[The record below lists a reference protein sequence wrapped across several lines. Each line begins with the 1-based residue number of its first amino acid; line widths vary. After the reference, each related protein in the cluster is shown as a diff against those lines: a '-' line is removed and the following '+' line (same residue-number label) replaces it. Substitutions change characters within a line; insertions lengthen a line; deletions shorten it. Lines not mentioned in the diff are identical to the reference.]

1 MNTAYYQGNRERLYA
16 MMQPGSLLMLFSG
29 EEVRKTNDEYYPFF
43 ADRSFVYFTGLKC
56 RQAVLLALKDRGQ
69 CRGAAVS
76 AAAGR
81 YCRALDRHPDQA
93 AGSGKRFRR

>member
-16 MMQPGSLLMLFSG
+16 MMPPGSLLMLFSG

-56 RQAVLLALKDRGQ
+56 S
-69 CRGAAVS
+69 GAAVS

-81 YCRALDRHPDQA
+81 YCRALDRHSDQA

>member
-56 RQAVLLALKDRGQ
+56 RQAVLLALKD
-69 CRGAAVS
+69 AAVS

-81 YCRALDRHPDQA
+81 YCRALDRRSDQA

>member
-29 EEVRKTNDEYYPFF
+29 EEIRKTNDEYYPFF

-56 RQAVLLALKDRGQ
+56 SPAMRLTVKNSGPERPGVFQI
-69 CRGAAVS
+69 
-76 AAAGR
+76 GR
-81 YCRALDRHPDQA
+81 AHV
-93 AGSGKRFRR
+93 